1 MTGVS
6 LGSPLGAIV
15 AAVVG
20 GLLGRLLTQTV
31 LRWLAVYEHDA
42 DEQTTLPPEARLAGR
57 FTPGQTASRW
67 IECAAVVASVAL
79 WWWEL
84 HQLGQLPASV
94 VGGPTAVVSA
104 TLVLRYAAHL
114 AFGWLLAAAT
124 WIDIRHRII
133 PDCITVPGV
142 LAGCVCV
149 WLAPD
154 VLLPIATEVPRSFAS
169 PQVQSDVL
177 GCVGGLRSASGW
189 EWLGPSPQVSSLL
202 LAIGIFCVWWSI
214 CTSPAYGIEKR
225 RWLEPRNLIL
235 GAGFVAILVAWS
247 LGTDRFRGLQS
258 SLVGVAVSGG
268 IVWAT
273 RAGASRAM
281 GREAMGLGD
290 VTLMAMVGAWLGW
303 QACVLA
309 FFLAAFIGLAHGL
322 VQLARHREH
331 ELPYGPSL
339 CLATV
344 CVVVF
349 WRPLWTSA
357 AISFEEPLQLAV
369 VVAGVVLLTAVT
381 LYFWRMIRGCS
392 AG

>member
-15 AAVVG
+15 AAVAG

-31 LRWLAVYEHDA
+31 RRWLAVYEHDA
-42 DEQTTLPPEARLAGR
+42 DEQTTLLPEARLAGR

-67 IECAAVVASVAL
+67 IECAAVVAAVAL

-84 HQLGQLPASV
+84 HQLGQLPSSV

-114 AFGWLLAAAT
+114 AFGWLLAFAT

-202 LAIGIFCVWWSI
+202 LATGI

-235 GAGFVAILVAWS
+235 GVGVVAILLAWS

-349 WRPLWTSA
+349 WQPLWTSA

-369 VVAGVVLLTAVT
+369 VVGGVVLLTAVT